1 MIRLIL
7 LLSAVLFL
15 TLQVA
20 GRDFGQKRPGLMAAQ
35 ETGSAPPAPVPQP
48 QQTLAQPEV
57 YVASNLPVVQPL
69 AKAAILQPAPTVI
82 AVQDDEFEVRYV
94 TAKSVNVREGPST
107 EFAVVDRLS
116 KGDAARVIA
125 EEENGWVL
133 ILIEGDG
140 IEGYVSGRL
149 LATTAP

>member
-35 ETGSAPPAPVPQP
+35 ETGIAAPATPP
-48 QQTLAQPEV
+48 QQAAAQPEV
-57 YVASNLPVVQPL
+57 YVPTNLPVVQPL
-69 AKAAILQPAPTVI
+69 PKTALLQSAPTVI
-82 AVQDDEFEVRYV
+82 AVQDEEFEVRYV

-107 EFAVVDRLS
+107 DFAVVDRLS